1 MFWLNY
7 FWSSAKK
14 NKSSKSNLQ
23 NKVKIK
29 VRNFW
34 IRPNTNTMRSLILNL
49 STTRMLILKMHW
61 TKLPK
66 LRRREF
72 KCIAPILYILI
83 LFLKI
88 VPIFIF
94 FFSRFGFEAKCN
106 FAFISVRRRRSSWSS
121 WQAFFFSRRPKSV
134 WRKWT
139 EQSCCIWLG
148 NTFLQHFNGLCR
160 PICKESIIWSR
171 YSICRPANCLWRPI
185 QGGYTFRHAH
195 TPMSKENWH
204 KKDNHSL
211 AIRGLCSTKC
221 SKICYDFFSFHETL
235 VFF

>member
-1 MFWLNY
+1 MKFVLKELGLC
-7 FWSSAKK
+7 FDLIIIEKE
-14 NKSSKSNLQ
+14 SSKFDLQ

-88 VPIFIF
+88 VPIFITV
-94 FFSRFGFEAKCN
+94 SA
-106 FAFISVRRRRSSWSS
+106 
-121 WQAFFFSRRPKSV
+121 Q
-134 WRKWT
+134 
-139 EQSCCIWLG
+139 
-148 NTFLQHFNGLCR
+148 
-160 PICKESIIWSR
+160 
-171 YSICRPANCLWRPI
+171 
-185 QGGYTFRHAH
+185 
-195 TPMSKENWH
+195 
-204 KKDNHSL
+204 
-211 AIRGLCSTKC
+211 IRGRRLIKILGFYGGGLLQFLPQKA
-221 SKICYDFFSFHETL
+221 SKRGLLAQKSGGLLEFQSSGGLIKSGLLFARIR
-235 VFF
+235 